1 MPLTWLESVMK
12 EMVRYTKIEEDE
24 DVLQEKA
31 GDCGCQAGL
40 DTRQADKRP
49 NLTGSKLIVPSTADR
64 LLDNTTRENSLIH
77 LFPTGGGSQRT
88 HFQA

>member
-1 MPLTWLESVMK
+1 
-12 EMVRYTKIEEDE
+12 MVRYTKIEEDE

-77 LFPTGGGSQRT
+77 LFPTGGGSHRT